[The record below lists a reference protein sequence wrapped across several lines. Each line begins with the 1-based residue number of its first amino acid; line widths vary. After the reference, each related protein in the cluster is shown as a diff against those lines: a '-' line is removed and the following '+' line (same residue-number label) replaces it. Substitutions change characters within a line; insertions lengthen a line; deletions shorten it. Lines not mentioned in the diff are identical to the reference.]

1 MSQLIPPTIVN
12 KIQNLKLSKKD
23 KCNCLN
29 FIHLMIYYSTI
40 NHQSIFDYVEIP
52 TDVIKNKINHHYNRW
67 MKVILES
74 GLLVRDFYEVGV
86 KSYSYRLNPIL
97 LLNYFDNLFGSNSS
111 YNFSACYYKNN
122 AASKAIASKA
132 IASKANASN
141 INIYKFI
148 KPYPL
153 CFSLFEKWKSK
164 SKIDTKYQEWFSKDF
179 QKLNIEFD
187 NLNQVLETRLLQVED
202 EIKDEVVNKPQP
214 NINYRVL
221 GIGNDYYSNSNLL
234 GSQLVKKAKELN
246 FKIIQTKKGVYLD
259 DLRRF
264 TIKRMI
270 SVYIADNMSLEMI
283 KSGYLMAS
291 RNKTNNRLDTNIT
304 NLPSEYCNS
313 IMKSN
318 DMIQIDL
325 SNSQFCFLSWWL
337 SKYQNSDDF
346 ILFQNLS
353 YEGKL
358 YNYIQRE
365 FGLTS
370 REKTKRIL
378 FYIFF
383 SSNEINNS
391 KKELLRKMFP
401 TVIDWVEDYKSK
413 NNHKTFCIELQRLE
427 SNFFI
432 DNIYETLKKLGYVC
446 FTKHDSVIVESKY
459 KDEVINLIQDEMG
472 KIGMGGDFK

>member
-1 MSQLIPPTIVN
+1 MSQLIPPTIAK
-12 KIQNLKLSKKD
+12 KIQDLTLSKKD

-29 FIHLMIYYSTI
+29 FIHLMIFYSLI

-67 MKVILES
+67 MKVVLEN
-74 GLLVRDFYEVGV
+74 GILVRDYYEVGV

-97 LLNYFDNLFGSNSS
+97 LLNSFDELFGSNSS
-111 YNFSACYYKNN
+111 YSFSASYYKNN
-122 AASKAIASKA
+122 AASNNIS
-132 IASKANASN
+132 ISISN
-141 INIYKFI
+141 SNSNSFA

-153 CFSLFEKWKSK
+153 CSSLFQNWKSK
-164 SKIDTKYQEWFSKDF
+164 SKIEDKYLDWFSNDF
-179 QKLNIEFD
+179 QKLNIDFD
-187 NLNQVLETRLLQVED
+187 NLNQVLEKRLLQVEN
-202 EIKDEVVNKPQP
+202 EIKDEVINNPQQ
-214 NINYRVL
+214 NIKYRVL
-221 GIGNDYYSNSNLL
+221 GIGDKSYSNTYLL
-234 GSQLVKKAKELN
+234 GSQLMKKAKELN

-259 DLRRF
+259 DLSRF
-264 TIKRMI
+264 TIKRII

-304 NLPSEYCNS
+304 NLSSEYCDS
-313 IMKSN
+313 IMNSN

-325 SNSQFCFLSWWL
+325 SNSQFSFLSFWL
-337 SKYQNSDDF
+337 SKYLDSDDF
-346 ILFQNLS
+346 KLFQKLS
-353 YEGKL
+353 YTGKL
-358 YNYIQRE
+358 YDFIQKE
-365 FGLTS
+365 LGLTS

-391 KKELLRKMFP
+391 KKDYLRKKFP
-401 TVIDWVEDYKSK
+401 SVIDWVEEYKSK

-432 DNIYETLKKLGYVC
+432 DNIYETLKELGFVC
-446 FTKHDSVIVESKY
+446 FTKHDSIIVESKY
-459 KDEVINLIQDEMG
+459 KDKVNNLVKDEMG
-472 KIGMGGDFK
+472 KIGLGGNLVIK

>member
-1 MSQLIPPTIVN
+1 MSQLIPPTIVK
-12 KIQNLKLSKKD
+12 KIQDLTLSKKD
-23 KCNCLN
+23 KCNCMN
-29 FIHLMIYYSTI
+29 FIHLMIYYSLI
-40 NHQSIFDYVEIP
+40 NHQSIFDYVEVP

-67 MKVILES
+67 MKVVLEN
-74 GLLVRDFYEVGV
+74 GILVRDYYEVGV

-97 LLNYFDNLFGSNSS
+97 LLNSFDYLFGSNRS
-111 YNFSACYYKNN
+111 YSFSASYYKNN
-122 AASKAIASKA
+122 AASNSFAC
-132 IASKANASN
+132 NSN
-141 INIYKFI
+141 KLI

-153 CFSLFEKWKSK
+153 CSSLFKNWKSK
-164 SKIDTKYQEWFSKDF
+164 SKNENKYLEWFSNDF
-179 QKLNIEFD
+179 QKLNIDFD
-187 NLNQVLETRLLQVED
+187 NLNQVLETRLLQVEN
-202 EIKDEVVNKPQP
+202 EIKDEVVNNPQQ
-214 NINYRVL
+214 NIKYRVL
-221 GIGNDYYSNSNLL
+221 GIGDKSYSNTYLF

-291 RNKTNNRLDTNIT
+291 RNKTNNRLDTNLT
-304 NLPSEYCNS
+304 NLPSEYCDF

-325 SNSQFCFLSWWL
+325 SNSQFSFLSFWL
-337 SKYQNSDDF
+337 SKYLDSDD
-346 ILFQNLS
+346 IKLFQKLS
-353 YEGKL
+353 YTGKL
-358 YNYIQRE
+358 YNYIQKE

-391 KKELLRKMFP
+391 KKELLRKIFP

-432 DNIYETLKKLGYVC
+432 DNIYELLKTLGYIC
-446 FTKHDSVIVESKY
+446 FTKHDSIIVESKH
-459 KDEVINLIQDEMG
+459 KDEVIKLIKDEMG
-472 KIGMGGDFK
+472 KIGMGGYLVVK

>member
-1 MSQLIPPTIVN
+1 MNSFIPPTILN
-12 KIQNLKLSKKD
+12 KIQDLKLSKKD

-29 FIHLMIYYSTI
+29 FISLMIYYSII

-67 MKVILES
+67 MKVVLEN
-74 GLLVRDFYEVGV
+74 GILVRNYYEVGV

-97 LLNYFDNLFGSNSS
+97 LLNSFDELFGSNKS
-111 YNFSACYYKNN
+111 YNYSSSNNLSN
-122 AASKAIASKA
+122 AASNNIS
-132 IASKANASN
+132 NCFASN
-141 INIYKFI
+141 IYKLI

-153 CFSLFEKWKSK
+153 CSSLFQNWKSK
-164 SKIDTKYQEWFSKDF
+164 SKIEDKYLDWFSNDI
-179 QKLNIEFD
+179 QKLKIDFD
-187 NLNQVLETRLLQVED
+187 ELNQVMEHRLLQVEN
-202 EIKDEVVNKPQP
+202 EIKDEVIYNPQQ
-214 NINYRVL
+214 NIKYRVL
-221 GIGNDYYSNSNLL
+221 GIGDKSYSNTYLL
-234 GSQLVKKAKELN
+234 GSQLMKKAKELN

-259 DLRRF
+259 DLSRF
-264 TIKRMI
+264 TIKRII

-304 NLPSEYCNS
+304 NLSSEYCDS
-313 IMKSN
+313 IMNSN

-325 SNSQFCFLSWWL
+325 SNSQFSFLSFWL
-337 SKYQNSDDF
+337 SKYLDSDDF
-346 ILFQNLS
+346 KLFQKLS
-353 YEGKL
+353 YTGKL
-358 YNYIQRE
+358 YDFIQKE
-365 FGLTS
+365 LGLTS

-391 KKELLRKMFP
+391 KKDYLRKKFP
-401 TVIDWVEDYKSK
+401 SVIDWVEEYKSK

-432 DNIYETLKKLGYVC
+432 DNIYETLKELGFVC
-446 FTKHDSVIVESKY
+446 FTKHDSIIVESKY
-459 KDEVINLIQDEMG
+459 KDKVNNLVKDEMG
-472 KIGMGGDFK
+472 KIGMGGNLVVK

>member
-1 MSQLIPPTIVN
+1 MSQLLPPTIVN
-12 KIQNLKLSKKD
+12 KIQDLKLSKKD

-29 FIHLMIYYSTI
+29 FIHLMIYYSII
-40 NHQSIFDYVEIP
+40 NHQSIFDYIEIP

-67 MKVILES
+67 MKVILEN
-74 GLLVRDFYEVGV
+74 GLLVRDYYEVGV
-86 KSYSYRLNPIL
+86 KSYSYRLNSIL
-97 LLNYFDNLFGSNSS
+97 LLNTFDELFGSNCS
-111 YNFSACYYKNN
+111 YSFSASFNKNN
-122 AASKAIASKA
+122 AASNNISF
-132 IASKANASN
+132 ASN
-141 INIYKFI
+141 SNIYKLN

-164 SKIDTKYQEWFSKDF
+164 SKNEDKYLEWFSNDF
-179 QKLNIEFD
+179 QKLSIDFD
-187 NLNQVLETRLLQVED
+187 NLNQVMEMRLLQVEN
-202 EIKDEVVNKPQP
+202 EVKDEVINNPQP

-221 GIGNDYYSNSNLL
+221 AVGDQYYSNIYLL
-234 GSQLVKKAKELN
+234 GSQLMKKAKELK

-270 SVYIADNMSLEMI
+270 SVYVADNMSLEMI
-283 KSGYLMAS
+283 KSSYLMAS
-291 RNKTNNRLDTNIT
+291 RNKINNRLDTNLT
-304 NLPSEYCNS
+304 NLPTEYCNS

-318 DMIQIDL
+318 NMIQIDL
-325 SNSQFCFLSWWL
+325 SNSQFSFLSWWL
-337 SKYQNSDDF
+337 SKHLDSDDF
-346 ILFQNLS
+346 ILFENLS

-358 YNYIQRE
+358 YNYIQKE
-365 FGLTS
+365 LGLTS

-391 KKELLRKMFP
+391 KKDYVRKRFP
-401 TVIDWVEDYKSK
+401 SVIDWVEDYKSK

-427 SNFFI
+427 SHFFI
-432 DNIYETLKKLGYVC
+432 DNIYEILKELGYVC
-446 FTKHDSVIVESKY
+446 FTKHDSIIVESKH

-472 KIGMGGDFK
+472 KIGMGGNLVVK

>member
-1 MSQLIPPTIVN
+1 MNSFLPPTIVN

-40 NHQSIFDYVEIP
+40 NHQSIFDFVEIP

-67 MKVILES
+67 MKVIMGS
-74 GLLVRDFYEVGV
+74 GILVRDYYEVGV

-97 LLNYFDNLFGSNSS
+97 LLNSFDNLFGSNSS
-111 YNFSACYYKNN
+111 YNNAASYKN
-122 AASKAIASKA
+122 AASKAIAS
-132 IASKANASN
+132 N
-141 INIYKFI
+141 INIYELI

-153 CFSLFEKWKSK
+153 CFSLFENLKSK
-164 SKIDTKYQEWFSKDF
+164 SKNDTKYQEWFSNDF
-179 QKLNIEFD
+179 QKLSIDFD
-187 NLNQVLETRLLQVED
+187 KLNEVLEKRLRQVEN
-202 EIKDEVVNKPQP
+202 EIKDEVINNPQP
-214 NINYRVL
+214 NFKYRVL
-221 GIGNDYYSNSNLL
+221 GIGDEYFSNSNLL
-234 GSQLVKKAKELN
+234 GSQLIKKAKELN

-259 DLRRF
+259 DLSRF

-270 SVYIADNMSLEMI
+270 SVYVADKMSLEMI

-291 RNKTNNRLDTNIT
+291 RNKTNNRLDTNLT

-325 SNSQFCFLSWWL
+325 SNSQFSFLSFWF
-337 SKYQNSDDF
+337 SKYLDSDDF
-346 ILFQNLS
+346 NLFQKLS
-353 YEGKL
+353 YDGKL
-358 YNYIQRE
+358 YNYIQKKL
-365 FGLTS
+365 GLTS

-391 KKELLRKMFP
+391 KKDHLKKIFP
-401 TVIDWVEDYKSK
+401 SVIDWVEEYKSK

-427 SNFFI
+427 SHFFI
-432 DNIYETLKKLGYVC
+432 DNIYELLKTLGYIC
-446 FTKHDSVIVESKY
+446 FTKHDSIIVESKY
-459 KDEVINLIQDEMG
+459 KDEVINLIKDEMG
-472 KIGMGGDFK
+472 KIGMGGNLVVK